1 MLRPAKSRLDL
12 RRVGSEAGGMITVV
26 LPTRDSA
33 ARLVH
38 LLPLLVPA
46 AVDGLVKAVVFADAG
61 STDAT
66 LAIAEDSGARVVTV
80 QGDVGT
86 RLAAAVATARSAWIL
101 ALGEDLVLPEAWRTP
116 VEAHLAG
123 GGGKPAFIA
132 APGLLGLAGRPLA
145 VLASREAVEAAGGF
159 KAGGDPLK
167 ALLRRLK
174 PKAVRLRT

>member
-1 MLRPAKSRLDL
+1 
-12 RRVGSEAGGMITVV
+12 MITVV
-26 LPTRDSA
+26 LPTHDSA

-38 LLPLLVPA
+38 VLPLLVPA

-66 LAIAEDSGARVVTV
+66 LAIAEDSGARVV
-80 QGDVGT
+80 QAPGDAGQ
-86 RLAAAVATARSAWIL
+86 RLAAGCAAARSAWIL

-123 GGGKPAFIA
+123 GGGKPAWIA
-132 APGLLGLAGRPLA
+132 APGLFGRPLA

-159 KAGGDPLK
+159 KPGGDPLK
-167 ALLRRLK
+167 ALLGRLK
-174 PKAVRLRT
+174 PRAVRLRV

>member
-1 MLRPAKSRLDL
+1 
-12 RRVGSEAGGMITVV
+12 MITVV

-38 LLPLLVPA
+38 VLPLLVPA

-66 LAIAEDSGARVVTV
+66 LAIAEDSGARVVKAT
-80 QGDVGT
+80 GDAGA
-86 RLAAAVATARSAWIL
+86 RLAAGCAAAWSAWIL
-101 ALGEDLVLPEAWRTP
+101 ALGEDLVLPEGWRTP

-123 GGGKPAFIA
+123 GGDKPAFIA
-132 APGLLGLAGRPLA
+132 APGLFGRPVA

-159 KAGGDPLK
+159 KPGGEPLK
-167 ALLRRLK
+167 ALLGRLK
-174 PKAVRLRT
+174 PRAMRLRV